1 MYKRQEQTISA
12 SNSKKETIEMSSKRV
27 INYQNQNTDICVF
40 YEMISEI
47 PPGNYS
53 IELYN
58 EGYLIGSSSFALR

>member
-1 MYKRQEQTISA
+1 
-12 SNSKKETIEMSSKRV
+12 MSSKRV

-40 YEMISEI
+40 YEMINQI
-47 PPGNYS
+47 PAGNYS